1 MYGMRNDELRL
12 VPYDLSWKADFQE
25 ERNRILRHLGENDVR
40 VEHVG
45 STAIE
50 WVYAKPILDIA
61 VMCGSE
67 SHFLLTRSLPSLGYD
82 YRGQFEDE
90 EEHFYAVRDEGEMRL
105 CQMHIYT
112 SATDDWN
119 LKLRFR
125 DVLRADRGLAKEY
138 NDYKLSLA
146 ASVADKKTYAEIKHN
161 WVTGFIPKVLRSAA
175 IR

>member
-1 MYGMRNDELRL
+1 MYGMRKDQLQL
-12 VPYDLSWKADFQE
+12 VPYDPSWETDFQE
-25 ERNRILRHLGENDVR
+25 ESDRILTCLGETKVR
-40 VEHVG
+40 IEHVG

-61 VMCGSE
+61 VLCGSE
-67 SHFLLTRSLPSLGYD
+67 SHLLLTKSLPSLGYD
-82 YRGQFEDE
+82 DRGQFEDE

-146 ASVADKKTYAEIKHN
+146 ASVADKKTYAEIKHK
-161 WVTGFIPKVLRSAA
+161 WVTGFMPKILRSAA
-175 IR
+175 SR